1 MHSNEYLL
9 YDIKTTETVLIG
21 AICDI
26 NQANTKNDL
35 FYLAE
40 EEDSSE
46 LLKEAFELA
55 VNVFLSSKNFNVD
68 ILLNRFKRSIEKVE
82 FDPQMEKSRVKM
94 KSMKIEDFKKKYK
107 NQQVS
112 WIEIQNKKLIECL
125 KIYSHKRGKFMSL
138 EGDDE
143 ELEAIKL
150 SLGNSL
156 KKLLLFT
163 TRVILARLFDMQVCI
178 IYSLRV

>member
-1 MHSNEYLL
+1 MLCY
-9 YDIKTTETVLIG
+9 IKTTETVLVG

-26 NQANTKNDL
+26 SQSNTENDL

-40 EEDSSE
+40 EEDTSK

-55 VNVFLSSKNFNVD
+55 TNVFFSGKTFNVD
-68 ILLNRFKRSIEKVE
+68 ILLNRFKKSIEKVE
-82 FDPQMEKSRVKM
+82 FDSQIENKGVKM
-94 KSMKIEDFKKKYK
+94 KSMKIEEFKKEYK
-107 NQQVS
+107 NKKVS

-125 KIYSHKRGKFMSL
+125 KIYSDKRGKFMSL

-156 KKLLLFT
+156 KKLLFFT
-163 TRVILARLFDMQVCI
+163 TRLILARLFDLKVCI
-178 IYSLRV
+178 ISLRV